1 MSRHWHRR
9 DWLYALACGG
19 LGLPAASRALATPQ
33 RVEWPAMVSITGE
46 PIEPGRWKPV
56 PMVVVFWAT
65 WCGYCRRHNAHVDQ
79 LHRSVDPQQLRVL
92 GVVIDG
98 DAASARR
105 YMAHAGF
112 SFPVVLDEGRLRRQ
126 FTERRMVPM
135 TCTVD
140 RNGVRGLCIPG
151 EMSESDVLGLAHPKP

>member
-1 MSRHWHRR
+1 MRAAWQRR
-9 DWLYALACGG
+9 DWLRALACGG
-19 LGLPAASRALATPQ
+19 LGLSGGAHALDAAQ
-33 RVEWPAMVSITGE
+33 RLDWPAMVSITGE
-46 PIEPGRWKPV
+46 AIEPGRGPAV

-65 WCGYCRRHNAHVDQ
+65 WCAYCRRQNSHVDK
-79 LHRSVDPQQLRVL
+79 LHRLVDPQRLRVL

-105 YMAHAGF
+105 YMDRAGF

-140 RNGVRGLCIPG
+140 RNGLRGLCIPG
-151 EMSESDVLGLAHPKP
+151 EMSESDVMGLANPK